1 MVVKFGYDRSEF
13 GVYLGNVRSSMN
25 AYAALSRT
33 VLPIVARVSES
44 VLPAETLTRLR
55 RARYW
60 RRWVDSLIPE
70 LFEDLSNAS
79 TDRKR
84 ELFKAYVNLVEI
96 ECHAR
101 CNRICDFCPNVIV
114 DRRKNYTQTDA
125 QMLDRVFDELGS
137 IDYSA
142 QIKVARYSEPL
153 ANKTAL
159 FRTIASARKRV
170 PNAQL
175 AIVTNTDYLR
185 REILDRLRDLGLNRV
200 YMSIYLRNREK
211 WSPELAAE
219 YSERLAEKLR
229 VKISQRHQMAVS
241 LRCDYEYDGLDL
253 LSNCTN
259 FSQTGDDRGATMEQY
274 MHTERIGP
282 CVEPFETFVIDHTG
296 AVMPCCNL
304 RSDIP
309 EHRATIVGDLLAEG
323 SSIFDIYAGQLS
335 GWRRSMAAFG
345 EKDWPCRTCTHRDIP
360 ENIANQVSARLDRRM
375 SELGFKVEK

>member
-1 MVVKFGYDRSEF
+1 
-13 GVYLGNVRSSMN
+13 MN

-33 VLPIVARVSES
+33 ISPIVARLSET
-44 VLPAETLTRLR
+44 VLSAETLTRLR
-55 RARYW
+55 TTRHW
-60 RRWVDSLIPE
+60 RRWVDSLTPE
-70 LFEDLSNAS
+70 HFEDLSNAS
-79 TDRKR
+79 VDRKR
-84 ELFKAYVNLVEI
+84 DLFKASVNRVEI

-101 CNRICDFCPNVIV
+101 CNRICAFCPNVIV
-114 DRRKNYTQTDA
+114 DRRQNYTQTDA

-142 QIKVARYSEPL
+142 QITVARYSEPL
-153 ANKTAL
+153 ANETAL
-159 FRTIASARKRV
+159 FRTISSARKRV

-175 AIVTNTDYLR
+175 AITTNTDYLKR
-185 REILDRLRDLGLNRV
+185 KTLDRLRDLGLNVV

-211 WSPELAAE
+211 WSPELATE

-229 VKISQRHQMAVS
+229 VKIAQRHQTAES
-241 LRCDYEYDGLDL
+241 LRCDYDYDGLHL
-253 LSNCTN
+253 LSNCIN
-259 FSQTGDDRGATMEQY
+259 FGQTGDDRGAVLEQY

-282 CVEPFETFVIDHTG
+282 CLEPFETFVIDHSG

-309 EHRATIVGDLLAEG
+309 EHQATIVGDLLTEG
-323 SSIFDIYAGQLS
+323 SSIFDIYAGRLS

-360 ENIANQVSARLDRRM
+360 EDIAKQVSAHLDRRR
-375 SELGFKVEK
+375 SELALRP